1 MIAPKKIFCCLQCGG
16 RAVTVQGR
24 DYLQCEYCRALVFTA
39 DNPLSVD
46 RVTSSGGEL
55 DAECP
60 ACQKT
65 LGMGQIEERPVLY
78 CGGCYGLLLKN
89 EDFGV
94 ITRLRRA
101 RRVGG
106 EAVPCRP
113 LNTQEYDRR
122 ISCPNCGDR
131 MEVHPYYGPGNIVMD
146 SCSECQYVWLDHG
159 ELRTVE
165 QAEGGRQ
172 PKPMPL
178 HLDDD
183 GEVTTIPAPLQ
194 GLSSSNAQQDSP
206 LQSIADLLFG
216 L

>member
-1 MIAPKKIFCCLQCGG
+1 MTVHG
-16 RAVTVQGR
+16 RE
-24 DYLQCEYCRALVFTA
+24 YLQCEYCQALVFTA
-39 DNPLSVD
+39 DNTLGVD
-46 RVTSSGGEL
+46 RVTPNGGALE
-55 DAECP
+55 AECP

-65 LGMGQIEERPVLY
+65 LCMGQIEERPVLY

-94 ITRLRRA
+94 ITRMRRA

-106 EAVPCRP
+106 EAEACRP
-113 LNTQEYDRR
+113 LNTEEYDRR
-122 ISCPNCGDR
+122 IRCPNCRDR

-146 SCSECQYVWLDHG
+146 SCSVCQYVWLDHG

-165 QAEGGRQ
+165 QAEGGRE
-172 PKPMPL
+172 PELMPL
-178 HLDDD
+178 QLNVD

-194 GLSSSNAQQDSP
+194 GLSSGNDQQGST
-206 LQSIADLLFG
+206 LSSIADLLFG

>member
-1 MIAPKKIFCCLQCGG
+1 MA
-16 RAVTVQGR
+16 VQGR
-24 DYLQCEYCRALVFTA
+24 EYLQCEYCHALVFTA
-39 DNPLSVD
+39 DNPLRVD
-46 RVTSSGGEL
+46 RVTPSGRQL

-60 ACQKT
+60 VCQK
-65 LGMGQIEERPVLY
+65 LLCMGQIEERPVLY

-106 EAVPCRP
+106 DAEACRP
-113 LNTQEYDRR
+113 LNTEEYDRR
-122 ISCPNCGDR
+122 ICCPNCRDR

-172 PKPMPL
+172 PEPMPL
-178 HLDDD
+178 HLNDD
-183 GEVTTIPAPLQ
+183 GDVTAIPAPLQ
-194 GLSSSNAQQDSP
+194 GLSGDNDQPDST
-206 LQSIADLLFG
+206 LLSIADLLFG